1 MFHDIQN
8 QLSTKQA
15 FTTGTAVS
23 TDTYDLNSTTSDPSI
38 GRLLAGLFAVTTAAG
53 GTVVAT
59 SYKLDVIQ
67 STAANLSSP
76 DVIATATVTGA
87 SCTIDKQFVVPIPQ
101 GSITK
106 RYLGLQVTTTGGTA
120 PTVSL
125 SGYIVPQDEIPV
137 NKFFS
142 KVYTTI

>member
-23 TDTYDLNSTTSDPSI
+23 TDTYDLNAIGTDPSV
-38 GRLLAGLFAVTTAAG
+38 GRLLAGLFSVTTAAG

-67 STAANLSSP
+67 SAAANLSSP
-76 DVIATATVTGA
+76 DVIATGTVLGSA
-87 SCTIDKQFVVPIPQ
+87 CTIDKQFIVPIPQ